1 MNAKENRVADGNATQ
16 RRVQVKRDTAETKI
30 SLSLNLDGT
39 GDANA
44 ATGIGF
50 FDHMLTLAARH
61 GFFDLDLRAEGDLHV
76 DCHHTVED
84 VGIVLGKA
92 IAEAL
97 GKKEGIARYAH
108 EILPMEDALVLCAL
122 DVSGRPCLVFEGT
135 FATPRIGNMDTETI
149 EEFFRAVCLHAGL
162 NLHLRVLTGKNAHHV
177 AEALFKAF
185 GRALSGSTRIDPRVV
200 GVLSTKGVL

>member
-1 MNAKENRVADGNATQ
+1 MQ
-16 RRVQVKRDTAETKI
+16 RRAQVTRSTFETKI
-30 SLSLNLDGT
+30 DLSLNLDGA
-39 GDANA
+39 GNGSA
-44 ATGIGF
+44 ATGVGF

-61 GFFDLDLRAEGDLHV
+61 GFFDLSLKAEGDLHV

-84 VGIVLGKA
+84 VGIALGKA

-97 GKKEGIARYAH
+97 GTKEGIARYAH

-122 DVSGRPCLVFEGT
+122 DVSGRPYLAFEGT
-135 FATPRIGNMDTETI
+135 FAASRIGDMDTETI

-162 NLHLRVLTGKNAHHV
+162 NLHLRVLAGKNAHHI

-185 GRALSGSTRIDPRVV
+185 GRALSGSTRLDPRVV
-200 GVLSTKGVL
+200 GVLSTKGAL

>member
-1 MNAKENRVADGNATQ
+1 MQ
-16 RRVQVKRDTAETKI
+16 RRTQVTRKTLETKI
-30 SLSLNLDGT
+30 DLSLNLDGT
-39 GDANA
+39 GNANV
-44 ATGIGF
+44 ATGVGF

-61 GFFDLDLRAEGDLHV
+61 GFFDLSLKAEGDLYV

-84 VGIVLGKA
+84 VGITLGKA

-97 GKKEGIARYAH
+97 GTRESIARYAH

-122 DVSGRPCLVFEGT
+122 DVSGRPYLVFEGV
-135 FATPRIGNMDTETI
+135 FATSRIGGMDTETI

-162 NLHLRVLTGKNAHHV
+162 NLHLRVLAGKNAHHI

-185 GRALSGSTRIDPRVV
+185 GRVLNASTRIDPRVV
-200 GVLSTKGVL
+200 GVLSTKGIL

>member
-1 MNAKENRVADGNATQ
+1 VSRS
-16 RRVQVKRDTAETKI
+16 TAETEI
-30 SLSLNLDGT
+30 ELSLNLDGA
-39 GDANA
+39 GAANIS
-44 ATGIGF
+44 TGIGF

-61 GFFDLDLRAEGDLHV
+61 GFFDLDVKAKGDLHV

-97 GKKEGIARYAH
+97 GDKEKMTRYAH

-122 DVSGRPCLVFEGT
+122 DVSGRPYLAFEGA
-135 FATPRIGNMDTETI
+135 FAAPRVGDMDMETV

-162 NLHLRVLTGKNAHHV
+162 NLHLRVLAGKNTHHV

-185 GRALSGSTRIDPRVV
+185 GRALHGSTRTDPRVV

>member
-1 MNAKENRVADGNATQ
+1 VQ
-16 RRVQVKRDTAETKI
+16 RRAEVKRETTETKV

-39 GDANA
+39 GKTNV

-50 FDHMLTLAARH
+50 FDHMLTLAGRH
-61 GFFDLDLRAEGDLHV
+61 GFFDLDLRAEGDLCV

-108 EILPMEDALVLCAL
+108 EILPMEEALALCAL
-122 DVSGRPCLVFEGT
+122 DISGRPCLVFEGT
-135 FATPRIGNMDTETI
+135 FTTDRIGDMDTQMI

-162 NLHLRVLTGKNAHHV
+162 NLHLRILAGKNAHHV

-185 GRALSGSTRIDPRVV
+185 GRTLCGATRMDPRVA